1 MKVKIIK
8 KTIKEGTATSGS
20 DYCIKSL
27 YVSFQ
32 EPEIY
37 EKIVKHLKS
46 QKITDDAIEKFCK
59 PNDYNGQISYAFGLN
74 CSHFTFDRVER
85 FGILDAN
92 IIFSQNEKGFV
103 SAKIQVIDK
112 KEQVNGYESPEDEV
126 NGWANAEAEKS
137 VSVPIPDAV
146 NQESKSML
154 NGFMQE
160 GEENG
165 GLPF

>member
-8 KTIKEGTATSGS
+8 KTIKEGTTSTGS

-37 EKIVKHLKS
+37 EKIVKHLKA
-46 QKITDDAIEKFCK
+46 QNIPDDAIEKFCK

-103 SAKIQVIDK
+103 AAKIQVLDK
-112 KEQVNGYESPEDEV
+112 KEQVNGYQSPEEEV
-126 NGWANAEAEKS
+126 TGWANSEAEKT
-137 VSVPIPDAV
+137 VSAPISENATQPAT
-146 NQESKSML
+146 SMPV
-154 NGFMQE
+154 FSE
-160 GEENG
+160 PEEAGND
-165 GLPF
+165 LPF